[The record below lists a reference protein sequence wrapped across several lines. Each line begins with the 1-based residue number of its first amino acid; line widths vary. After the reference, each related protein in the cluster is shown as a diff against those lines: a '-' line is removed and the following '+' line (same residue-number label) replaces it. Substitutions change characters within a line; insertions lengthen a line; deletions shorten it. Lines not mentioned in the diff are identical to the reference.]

1 MRMNDEDLHS
11 LVASLRAL
19 RGESEWVEFK
29 LNYDNSEEIGEYISA
44 LSNSAALWSQP
55 RGYLIWGIDDK
66 SHEIIGT
73 KFQPRKKM
81 VSNQGKNGNQEL
93 ESWLINLF
101 KPGIEVKFH
110 EGVID
115 GKPIVVFEIQAA
127 FSHPIRFK
135 SIEYIRVGTYK
146 RNLKDYPEKERK
158 LWEMFRIE
166 SFERGIAR
174 ESLTEDQVLLE
185 IDYAAYFQ
193 LTEQSIPDNRLAILR
208 RLESEGI
215 IKKSLQGKYSITNI
229 GAVLFAYD
237 LTKFGRLGRKALRVI
252 IYRGPNRINT
262 LKEQIFKKGYA
273 AVFKEAVEYINDQ
286 LPRSE
291 EIGQAL
297 RKEVR
302 VYPELAIRELVANA
316 LIHQDFNLTGNG
328 PTVEIFDNRIE
339 ITNPGIP
346 LIDTL
351 RFIDEPPQSR
361 NEELAA
367 LMRRMKICEERGSG
381 IDKVIFQIELYQ
393 LPPPDFRVTDGS
405 TIAVL
410 FQPANLS
417 EMGRQEKVRACYQ
430 HACLQWVSGTQMSNN
445 SLRKRLGI
453 KDSNYPMASRIL
465 KDAIADEL
473 IKPCGEQNSKKA
485 AKYVPFW
492 A

>member
-1 MRMNDEDLHS
+1 MISDILKILISDLR
-11 LVASLRAL
+11 VL

-29 LNYDNSEEIGEYISA
+29 LNNENPEEIGEYISA

-55 RGYLIWGIDDK
+55 YGYLVWGVDDK
-66 SHEIIGT
+66 SREIIGT

-81 VSNQGKNGNQEL
+81 VSGPGKNGNQEL
-93 ESWLINLF
+93 ESWLINHLT
-101 KPGIEVKFH
+101 PGIEVRFL
-110 EGVID
+110 EGLID
-115 GKPIVVFEIQAA
+115 EKPVVVFQIQAA
-127 FSHPIRFK
+127 FSHPVRFK
-135 SIEYIRVGTYK
+135 SIEYIRIGTYK
-146 RNLKDYPEKERK
+146 KNLKDYPEKERK
-158 LWEMFRIE
+158 LWEIFRNE
-166 SFERGIAR
+166 SFEKGVAR
-174 ESLTEDQVLLE
+174 ESLTDDQILLE
-185 IDYAAYFQ
+185 LDYAAYFQ
-193 LTEQSIPDNRLAILR
+193 LTEQLVPDNRLAILR

-215 IKKSLQGKYSITNI
+215 IKEFSRGKYSITNI
-229 GAVLFAYD
+229 GAGLFAND
-237 LTKFGRLGRKALRVI
+237 LSRFGRLGRKTLRVI
-252 IYRGPNRINT
+252 IYRGTNRINT
-262 LKEQIFKKGYA
+262 VKEHTFKKGYA

-302 VYPELAIRELVANA
+302 VYPEIAIRELVANA
-316 LIHQDFNLTGNG
+316 LIHQDFSVTGNG

-351 RFIDEPPQSR
+351 RFIDEPPRSR

-367 LMRRMKICEERGSG
+367 LMRRMNICEERGSG

-393 LPPPDFRVTDGS
+393 LPPPDFRVTEGS

-410 FQPANLS
+410 FQPANMG

-465 KDAIADEL
+465 RDSITDGL
-473 IKPCGEQNSKKA
+473 IKPYGEQNSKKS

-492 A
+492 T